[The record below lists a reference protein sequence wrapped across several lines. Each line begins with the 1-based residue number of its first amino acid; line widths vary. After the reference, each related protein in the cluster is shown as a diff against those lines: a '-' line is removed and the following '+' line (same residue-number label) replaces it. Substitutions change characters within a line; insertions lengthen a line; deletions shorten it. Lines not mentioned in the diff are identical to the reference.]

1 MLQLPLTR
9 KNHNQENFNGFVLK
23 PAAGLNIGYLA
34 WTVPLILAV
43 IVGLFTI
50 NGRFIQDDQ
59 IAILKNPI
67 VVSKS
72 ISWSE
77 PFRRDFWGKTVDGPI
92 TTWRPLL
99 PIIWRILWRI
109 EPGSPFPF
117 RLLTLLL
124 HLMATGIV
132 FLLADQLLHNRPVSF
147 LTACLFAVHPIH
159 AEAIGEIVGQA
170 DILSTVLGLLA
181 VYIAFSRNRK
191 STPFLVTA
199 LLIAASLAKE
209 SAIVFSAL
217 VAVSALMPGEAPLHR
232 RICISSCAALVTAA
246 TVFLQLS
253 FKRIVPTPII
263 NIAFRAH
270 GGEKILHS
278 LYIIGRA
285 MSMCF
290 VPVGMC
296 AYHDYAAIDLSLAT
310 LLPYA
315 IPGALF
321 LCIGIGAFLI
331 SLQKKS
337 AAALIGTGLLF
348 GPIIINSSL
357 ILPIASELA
366 ERLLYPA
373 SAAACALM
381 ALAVYRIKLSRL
393 RGALAALLVLLFL
406 ALSWSAQMPWRKGAD
421 LYAYALKAEPLS
433 ARLNV
438 VNGMFALAKGDLDS
452 AAWLFMV
459 TTYVLEHFPNR
470 VDPLPIIELEKLP
483 VGSRLLEGPALFAPE
498 DRCGF
503 LGNYFMFLEVETP
516 HLAPLVRDFL
526 LKTYPA
532 CDKMQ
537 GSPDFRQKIR
547 ILPKYVP
554 DAP

>member
-1 MLQLPLTR
+1 
-9 KNHNQENFNGFVLK
+9 
-23 PAAGLNIGYLA
+23 
-34 WTVPLILAV
+34 VPLILAV

-50 NGRFIQDDQ
+50 NGRFVQDDQ
-59 IAILKNPI
+59 LAIVKNPI

-72 ISWSE
+72 ISWSQ
-77 PFRRDFWGKTVDGPI
+77 PFQSDFWGKTVDGPI

-99 PIIWRILWRI
+99 PIIWRILWEI

-132 FLLADQLLHNRPVSF
+132 FLLADQLLHNRQVSF
-147 LTACLFAVHPIH
+147 LTACLFAVQPIH

-181 VYIAFSRNRK
+181 VYIVFARNRK
-191 STPFLVTA
+191 STPFFVTG
-199 LLIAASLAKE
+199 LLIGAVLAKE
-209 SAIVFSAL
+209 SAIVFSSL
-217 VAVSALMPGEAPLHR
+217 VAVSALMCAEAPLRR
-232 RICISSCAALVTAA
+232 RIYISSCEALATAA

-263 NIAFRAH
+263 NIAYRAH
-270 GGEKILHS
+270 GSEKFLHG

-285 MSMCF
+285 TTLCF
-290 VPVGMC
+290 VPVGMSP
-296 AYHDYAAIDLSLAT
+296 YHDYAAIDLSLAT

-321 LCIGIGAFLI
+321 LSIGICAFLI
-331 SLQKKS
+331 SLQKKNV
-337 AAALIGTGLLF
+337 AALIGTGLLF

-373 SAAACALM
+373 SATACALM
-381 ALAVYRIKLSRL
+381 AITVYRVRLSRL
-393 RGALAALLVLLFL
+393 RGTLAALLVLLFL
-406 ALSWSAQMPWRKGAD
+406 ALSWSAQKPWRKGSE

-438 VNGMFALAKGDLDS
+438 VNGMFALAHRHLDS
-452 AAWLFMV
+452 AAWFFMV

-470 VDPLPIIELEKLP
+470 VDPLPIIQLQKLP
-483 VGSRLLEGPALFAPE
+483 VGSRLVEGPAIFAPE
-498 DRCGF
+498 DTCGF
-503 LGNYFMFLEVETP
+503 LGNYFLFLQEETP

-526 LKTYPA
+526 LKTYPG
-532 CDKMQ
+532 CNKTR
-537 GSPDFRQKIR
+537 GNPDFEQKLR

-554 DAP
+554 EAP